1 MPGGRLPNIAGKE
14 RVLDLIEVDGLRLRC
29 VIGCKPEE
37 RRDCSDV
44 VVALKVGTDARSAG
58 ASDDLADAW
67 DYRAAVKAV
76 ITEVEKSECFTIEAL
91 AARIARVLV
100 CGQKAPYAQVR
111 VSKPGAL
118 RFADTVSIVIDRTAA
133 DFAGAKDQA

>member
-1 MPGGRLPNIAGKE
+1 M
-14 RVLDLIEVDGLRLRC
+14 DLIEVDGLRLRC

-37 RRDCSDV
+37 RRDRSDV
-44 VVALKVGTDARSAG
+44 VVALKIGTDARPAG

-76 ITEVEKSECFTIEAL
+76 IAEVEKSECFTIEAL
-91 AARIARVLV
+91 ASRVAWVLV
-100 CGQKAPYAQVR
+100 CGQQAPSARVR

-118 RFADTVSIVIDRTAA
+118 RFADMVSIVIDRTAA
-133 DFAGAKDQA
+133 DFAGRRGQA